1 MNTNEKNIYIDTHIP
16 LEQQIA
22 FLRQSVINLK
32 INTFEVLKD
41 KLGSEGIEIFKTIV
55 RNGIRQAIEKHKG
68 KNFED
73 IKKLAGVTDR
83 IFGYQTKHDYTKP
96 DELQYLIT
104 YYPYL
109 EEANKGGLV
118 WTFVK

>member
-1 MNTNEKNIYIDTHIP
+1 MILDLEINKRIHFRILLSEPQSKYIKRGGKIMNTNEKNIYIDTHIP

-55 RNGIRQAIEKHKG
+55 RNGIRQAIDKHKG
-68 KNFED
+68 KTL
-73 IKKLAGVTDR
+73 KKSKSWLDFLTRSLA
-83 IFGYQTKHDYTKP
+83 F
-96 DELQYLIT
+96 
-104 YYPYL
+104 
-109 EEANKGGLV
+109 N
-118 WTFVK
+118 